1 MSNKIL
7 QQTQRLGRNTL
18 PPAVQF
24 AIDCRIRNEAGEPE
38 VKGSYHFDK
47 SCYSSV
53 IESKGPINS
62 FATPEGASCTVAECA
77 RHLGLSVS
85 RTSTLF
91 SQYKS
96 DYKYI
101 YANYGNARNSFD
113 FKNDDGEPTT
123 AADIAER
130 YGVASSTISR
140 AYNKANN
147 DYIKANADLCER
159 FKDRIL
165 DE

>member
-1 MSNKIL
+1 MSKMIH
-7 QQTQRLGRNTL
+7 QVMAKV
-18 PPAVQF
+18 PPAMHL
-24 AIDCRIRNEAGEPE
+24 AMSIRIRAKQGEPQ

-62 FATPEGASCTVAECA
+62 FATPEGAPCTVYECA
-77 RHLGLSVS
+77 RHLGLSIS
-85 RTSTLF
+85 RTSVLF
-91 SQYKS
+91 SQYNS

-140 AYNKANN
+140 AYKKANN